1 MKSTLSLVSM
11 IALGATSLMPVTT
24 LAMSSFEFGNSSI
37 ASSKNLTSSAGE
49 RSQEPIKGFQGFM
62 TAAEETVTEEVE
74 EPIPE
79 PELYPEILPPEPLE
93 LIDDGDRGFGQ
104 HGGWTTF
111 PLAGFMGD
119 FRYAPPAQIYP
130 CEPGELCPAVQGII
144 SAATWNFYL
153 RKGTYDVYVT
163 WVPFASLATNAPF
176 TVETDRTHETI
187 LINQQNKPQ
196 GPSFQGAK
204 WQKLGTFKISNSLSV
219 KLINKADGHV
229 LADAIRIVRK
239 GDEPPPPS
247 TFGSACWQCYGDY
260 IGQCEATTNNNCL
273 ESEEWK
279 MKAEESCKGHCDEET
294 GKCGLNSFSIGEK
307 CGSQGPICGN
317 GICEEGERPVCPPC
331 TPDSEVCE
339 CTIGSCPQDCDVI
352 QECPVYMLIE
362 PTEGC
367 EYIWIEDENG
377 CPLPTQECE
386 ELDEAPAC
394 APLFSN
400 CS

>member
-294 GKCGLNSFSIGEK
+294 G
-307 CGSQGPICGN
+307 
-317 GICEEGERPVCPPC
+317 
-331 TPDSEVCE
+331 
-339 CTIGSCPQDCDVI
+339 
-352 QECPVYMLIE
+352 
-362 PTEGC
+362 
-367 EYIWIEDENG
+367 
-377 CPLPTQECE
+377 
-386 ELDEAPAC
+386 
-394 APLFSN
+394 
-400 CS
+400 